1 MVVQATR
8 LPSLNP
14 QQALIGATK
23 VEKILQ
29 SFPEVIS
36 VATRSGSP
44 AVATDPMGLEQSDIL
59 VRLKPRDEWTSTHS
73 QETLI
78 SMIAHRL
85 AMEAPDAQYNF
96 SQPIE
101 MRFNEMLEGIKGDVG
116 VKVYGPDLDILLE
129 NAHKI
134 ADILSQ
140 IEGVGDVVKPAIE
153 GIPTWEIKLNDQA
166 LSLYGLKASDV
177 LPWVEAVQRGL
188 IGGEIIRHRM
198 RENIVIKIDL
208 KQLGQLKNLPIPLP
222 SGNTLPLGEIAQIEQ
237 IWVPTTVD
245 RHQGSRRM
253 VVECNVRG
261 RDIGSFVQEAQS
273 KISALKLPNGYW
285 IEWSGKYE
293 QLQDA
298 TKSFAVLMP
307 VVLIMIVMILYIAFH
322 RWKPTIL
329 IFLNVPVA
337 LFGGL
342 LILWLRDMPLSISAM
357 IGCIALFGV
366 AVMNGI
372 VMLSRTQEL
381 HHIHL
386 GFEAAYLSAQER
398 LRPVLTTALVAGLG
412 FVPMAIAQGV
422 GAEVQRPL
430 ATVVIG
436 GLVSSTTLTLLI
448 LPALYAW
455 IYRKQDTVLTDQDQI

>member
-1 MVVQATR
+1 
-8 LPSLNP
+8 
-14 QQALIGATK
+14 
-23 VEKILQ
+23 
-29 SFPEVIS
+29 
-36 VATRSGSP
+36 
-44 AVATDPMGLEQSDIL
+44 MGLEQSDIL